1 VPLHKWHGLA
11 GNAESEQTGEGP
23 NWFEQNL
30 PEIKKRA
37 DEGDEEML
45 DLLEEMRTR
54 DVKK

>member
-1 VPLHKWHGLA
+1 MHKWYDLA
-11 GNAESEQTGEGP
+11 RNTKSKQTGDGP

-45 DLLEEMRTR
+45 DLLEGMKTR
-54 DVKK
+54 DDVKK

>member
-1 VPLHKWHGLA
+1 MHKWYDLA
-11 GNAESEQTGEGP
+11 GNAESEQTGGGL

-54 DVKK
+54 DDVKK